1 MRTDNCYD
9 ALFNLAALS
18 VAQSEQMTMDKTRT
32 LSIVILLCLGLSIA
46 QDVGKYSYF
55 LKA

>member
-32 LSIVILLCLGLSIA
+32 LSIVILVCLGLSIA